1 MEKHLFTIRLQAETQ
16 VVARDDDEAY
26 EKALQMAGS
35 ELDVDL
41 DTMHVVLVEPMG
53 RRRES

>member
-1 MEKHLFTIRLQAETQ
+1 MKNHLFTIRLQAETQ

-35 ELDVDL
+35 QLDVDL
-41 DTMHVVLVEPMG
+41 DTMHVVLVEPVG